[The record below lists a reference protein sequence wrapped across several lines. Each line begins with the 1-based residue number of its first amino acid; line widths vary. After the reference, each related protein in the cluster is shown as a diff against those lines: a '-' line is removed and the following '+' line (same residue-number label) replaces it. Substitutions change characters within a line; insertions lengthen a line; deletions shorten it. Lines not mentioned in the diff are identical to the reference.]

1 MSKGNSFR
9 GVSDYNIGLD
19 IGTNSVGWAVVDP
32 IGNFFKFKG
41 RTMGGVVLI
50 HQKGE
55 PAASRR
61 SFRSSRRR
69 LQRKKNRIRL
79 VQELMG
85 EMVLKDDPNFFLR
98 MKYSYVSKED
108 NEIGIDYSTLFD
120 NNYYSFKELYEKYPT
135 IFHLRKELATADHKM
150 DIRFIYLAI
159 HHIVK
164 YRGNFLYDGDISI
177 NNLNLKDSIVEM
189 LEEMIPE
196 SEESFILQLA
206 DRVNAI
212 LSDSSTVNSKKK
224 ELLVSEFNNIE
235 IIDKEKRKK
244 WAKALALAITG
255 STFDLANL
263 FEISKSTQI
272 SLSEEIDEEKLSE
285 LSDEDYI
292 KLELLKKVC
301 SGYTLFRILSIDVKN
316 EQDFTISDAYI
327 SQYERHKY
335 ELQTLKGIYNSLRE
349 GKYFDNFC
357 SSKIDDYISEYKNL
371 SKDQVLELMK
381 DDFKRDYIEKYR
393 EKYKTFFSKTDGKYN
408 NYAQYIKSEI
418 PGKTGKTTNDLLIK
432 TIKNELDEIERDL
445 NALGVSD
452 PRVEECRNR
461 IENGCF
467 LLKPR
472 NSNNGA
478 IPNQFHVEE
487 LKKILDNQAKYYPEL
502 DAIKTKLIQIAS
514 FRIPYSVGPL
524 VKGPFAWMERKE
536 GMENKKIYPWNFEEV
551 VDVDKSSL
559 KFIKE
564 MTNHCTYLE
573 SETEVLPK
581 FSLLYSEYCIFNELA
596 NITVNGHSLEADCK
610 NAAFEELFKK
620 IKTVKKNTFIKWYCS
635 KYKVSKEDCIFK
647 GFSDDEQF
655 TSTYGSFIDLEKI
668 LGSIDSDEKR
678 ETAEDI
684 IEYVTVFNDKKVIER
699 MILKKHPDITIK
711 QMESIKK
718 LKYVGW
724 GRLSKKLLTG
734 IYVKDDLGMPHNIMD
749 YLKST
754 SGKNLVSI
762 IYSYKFIDVIN
773 DLNKDALD
781 EIRDNVKDYIHS
793 EPLPP
798 AVKKGVWVAYKVVNE
813 IEKVMGKPPL
823 NIYIETTRTEEKKK
837 EVSTQRYKN
846 LEKMYQ
852 DALKKG
858 DDSYKEVMDELQSYK
873 SSDKKKELS
882 KESLYLY
889 FLQNGRCLYSGKRL
903 DINSLPYYEVDHI
916 IPRCYMK
923 DDSLSNKAL
932 VIRAENQR
940 KLDKMLIDPD
950 TISKWSGWWKQL
962 LDAGMMSQT
971 KYDNLCRTEFTD
983 DDLKGFERR
992 QIVETSQIVK
1002 EVIKIF
1008 KAIKTETRTYGVSAR
1023 FTSNIKDHINL
1034 PKIRDLNDFHHVH
1047 DAYVAALAGDF
1058 LKKRLSNEIFMSVYR
1073 EIKSQPDF
1081 KEECK
1086 YGIFAELFYTDVY
1099 GFYSG
1104 THKKT
1109 QIMDCVYNTHDFF
1122 VNALVEEQTG
1132 LFYNQTILKKGCGA
1146 IPQKENMSIS
1156 LYGGKGGES
1165 DAYFSIVKYTKKK
1178 KEQRSLVGIPIRIV
1192 ALSKT
1197 RPTAIEDYIKEHLGI
1212 DAFEYVTRR
1221 ILKYQFMK
1229 VQNNGKTECYYLVGE
1244 DERINAKQLWL
1255 SKTSYQVL
1263 DALFDDSVSQDEF
1276 YKRFNQEKQEKM
1288 FDELCSKVASEYP
1301 YYEKFIKEFY
1311 SHRDIYFSLKNTV
1324 ASPKQ
1329 AQAAYMKQL
1338 LKATKADS
1346 QRVDKIEIVDISIP
1360 KKTRMNG
1367 KTVKLDDTKF
1377 YSFSITGMFSK
1388 EI

>member
-1 MSKGNSFR
+1 
-9 GVSDYNIGLD
+9 
-19 IGTNSVGWAVVDP
+19 
-32 IGNFFKFKG
+32 
-41 RTMGGVVLI
+41 
-50 HQKGE
+50 
-55 PAASRR
+55 
-61 SFRSSRRR
+61 
-69 LQRKKNRIRL
+69 
-79 VQELMG
+79 
-85 EMVLKDDPNFFLR
+85 
-98 MKYSYVSKED
+98 
-108 NEIGIDYSTLFD
+108 
-120 NNYYSFKELYEKYPT
+120 
-135 IFHLRKELATADHKM
+135 
-150 DIRFIYLAI
+150 
-159 HHIVK
+159 
-164 YRGNFLYDGDISI
+164 
-177 NNLNLKDSIVEM
+177 
-189 LEEMIPE
+189 
-196 SEESFILQLA
+196 
-206 DRVNAI
+206 
-212 LSDSSTVNSKKK
+212 
-224 ELLVSEFNNIE
+224 
-235 IIDKEKRKK
+235 
-244 WAKALALAITG
+244 
-255 STFDLANL
+255 
-263 FEISKSTQI
+263 
-272 SLSEEIDEEKLSE
+272 
-285 LSDEDYI
+285 
-292 KLELLKKVC
+292 
-301 SGYTLFRILSIDVKN
+301 
-316 EQDFTISDAYI
+316 
-327 SQYERHKY
+327 
-335 ELQTLKGIYNSLRE
+335 
-349 GKYFDNFC
+349 
-357 SSKIDDYISEYKNL
+357 
-371 SKDQVLELMK
+371 
-381 DDFKRDYIEKYR
+381 
-393 EKYKTFFSKTDGKYN
+393 
-408 NYAQYIKSEI
+408 
-418 PGKTGKTTNDLLIK
+418 
-432 TIKNELDEIERDL
+432 
-445 NALGVSD
+445 
-452 PRVEECRNR
+452 
-461 IENGCF
+461 
-467 LLKPR
+467 
-472 NSNNGA
+472 
-478 IPNQFHVEE
+478 
-487 LKKILDNQAKYYPEL
+487 
-502 DAIKTKLIQIAS
+502 
-514 FRIPYSVGPL
+514 
-524 VKGPFAWMERKE
+524 
-536 GMENKKIYPWNFEEV
+536 
-551 VDVDKSSL
+551 
-559 KFIKE
+559 
-564 MTNHCTYLE
+564 
-573 SETEVLPK
+573 
-581 FSLLYSEYCIFNELA
+581 
-596 NITVNGHSLEADCK
+596 
-610 NAAFEELFKK
+610 
-620 IKTVKKNTFIKWYCS
+620 
-635 KYKVSKEDCIFK
+635 
-647 GFSDDEQF
+647 
-655 TSTYGSFIDLEKI
+655 
-668 LGSIDSDEKR
+668 
-678 ETAEDI
+678 
-684 IEYVTVFNDKKVIER
+684 

-734 IYVKDDLGMPHNIMD
+734 IYVKDDLGMPYNIMD

-1034 PKIRDLNDFHHVH
+1034 PKIKDLNDFHHVH

-1132 LFYNQTILKKGCGA
+1132 LFYNQTILKKGCGT

-1212 DAFEYVTRR
+1212 DVFEYVTRR

-1276 YKRFNQEKQEKM
+1276 YKRFNQEKQEKL

-1346 QRVDKIEIVDISIP
+1346 QRVDKIEIGDISIS
-1360 KKTRMNG
+1360 KTTRMNK

>member
-1 MSKGNSFR
+1 M
-9 GVSDYNIGLD
+9 
-19 IGTNSVGWAVVDP
+19 
-32 IGNFFKFKG
+32 
-41 RTMGGVVLI
+41 
-50 HQKGE
+50 
-55 PAASRR
+55 
-61 SFRSSRRR
+61 
-69 LQRKKNRIRL
+69 
-79 VQELMG
+79 
-85 EMVLKDDPNFFLR
+85 
-98 MKYSYVSKED
+98 
-108 NEIGIDYSTLFD
+108 
-120 NNYYSFKELYEKYPT
+120 
-135 IFHLRKELATADHKM
+135 
-150 DIRFIYLAI
+150 
-159 HHIVK
+159 
-164 YRGNFLYDGDISI
+164 
-177 NNLNLKDSIVEM
+177 
-189 LEEMIPE
+189 
-196 SEESFILQLA
+196 
-206 DRVNAI
+206 
-212 LSDSSTVNSKKK
+212 
-224 ELLVSEFNNIE
+224 
-235 IIDKEKRKK
+235 
-244 WAKALALAITG
+244 
-255 STFDLANL
+255 
-263 FEISKSTQI
+263 
-272 SLSEEIDEEKLSE
+272 
-285 LSDEDYI
+285 
-292 KLELLKKVC
+292 
-301 SGYTLFRILSIDVKN
+301 
-316 EQDFTISDAYI
+316 
-327 SQYERHKY
+327 
-335 ELQTLKGIYNSLRE
+335 
-349 GKYFDNFC
+349 
-357 SSKIDDYISEYKNL
+357 
-371 SKDQVLELMK
+371 
-381 DDFKRDYIEKYR
+381 
-393 EKYKTFFSKTDGKYN
+393 
-408 NYAQYIKSEI
+408 
-418 PGKTGKTTNDLLIK
+418 
-432 TIKNELDEIERDL
+432 
-445 NALGVSD
+445 
-452 PRVEECRNR
+452 
-461 IENGCF
+461 
-467 LLKPR
+467 
-472 NSNNGA
+472 
-478 IPNQFHVEE
+478 
-487 LKKILDNQAKYYPEL
+487 
-502 DAIKTKLIQIAS
+502 
-514 FRIPYSVGPL
+514 
-524 VKGPFAWMERKE
+524 
-536 GMENKKIYPWNFEEV
+536 
-551 VDVDKSSL
+551 
-559 KFIKE
+559 
-564 MTNHCTYLE
+564 
-573 SETEVLPK
+573 
-581 FSLLYSEYCIFNELA
+581 
-596 NITVNGHSLEADCK
+596 EADCK

-620 IKTVKKNTFIKWYCS
+620 IKNVKKNTFIKWYCS

-684 IEYVTVFNDKKVIER
+684 IEYVTVFNDKQVIER

-781 EIRDNVKDYIHS
+781 KVRDNVKDYIHS

-1008 KAIKTETRTYGVSAR
+1008 KSIKTETRMYGVSAR

-1132 LFYNQTILKKGCGA
+1132 LFYNQTILKKGCGT

-1156 LYGGKGGES
+1156 LYGGNEGEK
-1165 DAYFSIVKYTKKK
+1165 DAYFSIVKYTEKK

-1197 RPTAIEDYIKEHLGI
+1197 RPTAIEDYIKECLEI
-1212 DAFEYVTRR
+1212 QAFEYVTRR

-1244 DERINAKQLWL
+1244 EERINAKQLWL

-1263 DALFDDSVSQDEF
+1263 DALLDDSVSQDDFE
-1276 YKRFNQEKQEKM
+1276 KRFNQEKQEKM
-1288 FDELCSKVASEYP
+1288 FDELCSKVALEYP
-1301 YYEKFIKEFY
+1301 YYEKFIKEFS
-1311 SHRDIYFSLKNTV
+1311 SHRDVYFGLKNTV

-1329 AQAAYMKQL
+1329 VQAAYIKQL

>member
-1 MSKGNSFR
+1 M
-9 GVSDYNIGLD
+9 
-19 IGTNSVGWAVVDP
+19 
-32 IGNFFKFKG
+32 
-41 RTMGGVVLI
+41 
-50 HQKGE
+50 
-55 PAASRR
+55 
-61 SFRSSRRR
+61 
-69 LQRKKNRIRL
+69 
-79 VQELMG
+79 
-85 EMVLKDDPNFFLR
+85 
-98 MKYSYVSKED
+98 
-108 NEIGIDYSTLFD
+108 
-120 NNYYSFKELYEKYPT
+120 
-135 IFHLRKELATADHKM
+135 HLL
-150 DIRFIYLAI
+150 
-159 HHIVK
+159 
-164 YRGNFLYDGDISI
+164 
-177 NNLNLKDSIVEM
+177 
-189 LEEMIPE
+189 
-196 SEESFILQLA
+196 
-206 DRVNAI
+206 
-212 LSDSSTVNSKKK
+212 
-224 ELLVSEFNNIE
+224 
-235 IIDKEKRKK
+235 
-244 WAKALALAITG
+244 
-255 STFDLANL
+255 
-263 FEISKSTQI
+263 
-272 SLSEEIDEEKLSE
+272 
-285 LSDEDYI
+285 
-292 KLELLKKVC
+292 C
-301 SGYTLFRILSIDVKN
+301 
-316 EQDFTISDAYI
+316 
-327 SQYERHKY
+327 
-335 ELQTLKGIYNSLRE
+335 
-349 GKYFDNFC
+349 
-357 SSKIDDYISEYKNL
+357 
-371 SKDQVLELMK
+371 
-381 DDFKRDYIEKYR
+381 
-393 EKYKTFFSKTDGKYN
+393 
-408 NYAQYIKSEI
+408 
-418 PGKTGKTTNDLLIK
+418 
-432 TIKNELDEIERDL
+432 
-445 NALGVSD
+445 
-452 PRVEECRNR
+452 
-461 IENGCF
+461 
-467 LLKPR
+467 
-472 NSNNGA
+472 
-478 IPNQFHVEE
+478 
-487 LKKILDNQAKYYPEL
+487 
-502 DAIKTKLIQIAS
+502 
-514 FRIPYSVGPL
+514 
-524 VKGPFAWMERKE
+524 
-536 GMENKKIYPWNFEEV
+536 
-551 VDVDKSSL
+551 
-559 KFIKE
+559 
-564 MTNHCTYLE
+564 
-573 SETEVLPK
+573 
-581 FSLLYSEYCIFNELA
+581 
-596 NITVNGHSLEADCK
+596 
-610 NAAFEELFKK
+610 
-620 IKTVKKNTFIKWYCS
+620 
-635 KYKVSKEDCIFK
+635 
-647 GFSDDEQF
+647 
-655 TSTYGSFIDLEKI
+655 
-668 LGSIDSDEKR
+668 
-678 ETAEDI
+678 
-684 IEYVTVFNDKKVIER
+684 
-699 MILKKHPDITIK
+699 
-711 QMESIKK
+711 
-718 LKYVGW
+718 
-724 GRLSKKLLTG
+724 
-734 IYVKDDLGMPHNIMD
+734 
-749 YLKST
+749 
-754 SGKNLVSI
+754 
-762 IYSYKFIDVIN
+762 
-773 DLNKDALD
+773 
-781 EIRDNVKDYIHS
+781 YIHS

-1132 LFYNQTILKKGCGA
+1132 LFYNQTILKKGCGT

-1156 LYGGKGGES
+1156 LYGGNEGEK

-1197 RPTAIEDYIKEHLGI
+1197 RPTAIEDYIKECLEI
-1212 DAFEYVTRR
+1212 QAFEYVTRR

-1263 DALFDDSVSQDEF
+1263 DALLDDSVSQDDFE
-1276 YKRFNQEKQEKM
+1276 KRFNQEKQEKM
-1288 FDELCSKVASEYP
+1288 FDELCSKVALEYP
-1301 YYEKFIKEFY
+1301 YYEKFIKEFS
-1311 SHRDIYFSLKNTV
+1311 SHRDVYFGLKNTV

-1329 AQAAYMKQL
+1329 VQAAYMKQL

>member
-1 MSKGNSFR
+1 M
-9 GVSDYNIGLD
+9 
-19 IGTNSVGWAVVDP
+19 
-32 IGNFFKFKG
+32 
-41 RTMGGVVLI
+41 
-50 HQKGE
+50 
-55 PAASRR
+55 
-61 SFRSSRRR
+61 
-69 LQRKKNRIRL
+69 
-79 VQELMG
+79 
-85 EMVLKDDPNFFLR
+85 
-98 MKYSYVSKED
+98 
-108 NEIGIDYSTLFD
+108 
-120 NNYYSFKELYEKYPT
+120 
-135 IFHLRKELATADHKM
+135 
-150 DIRFIYLAI
+150 
-159 HHIVK
+159 
-164 YRGNFLYDGDISI
+164 
-177 NNLNLKDSIVEM
+177 
-189 LEEMIPE
+189 
-196 SEESFILQLA
+196 
-206 DRVNAI
+206 
-212 LSDSSTVNSKKK
+212 
-224 ELLVSEFNNIE
+224 
-235 IIDKEKRKK
+235 
-244 WAKALALAITG
+244 
-255 STFDLANL
+255 
-263 FEISKSTQI
+263 
-272 SLSEEIDEEKLSE
+272 
-285 LSDEDYI
+285 
-292 KLELLKKVC
+292 
-301 SGYTLFRILSIDVKN
+301 
-316 EQDFTISDAYI
+316 
-327 SQYERHKY
+327 
-335 ELQTLKGIYNSLRE
+335 
-349 GKYFDNFC
+349 
-357 SSKIDDYISEYKNL
+357 
-371 SKDQVLELMK
+371 
-381 DDFKRDYIEKYR
+381 
-393 EKYKTFFSKTDGKYN
+393 
-408 NYAQYIKSEI
+408 
-418 PGKTGKTTNDLLIK
+418 
-432 TIKNELDEIERDL
+432 
-445 NALGVSD
+445 
-452 PRVEECRNR
+452 
-461 IENGCF
+461 
-467 LLKPR
+467 
-472 NSNNGA
+472 
-478 IPNQFHVEE
+478 
-487 LKKILDNQAKYYPEL
+487 
-502 DAIKTKLIQIAS
+502 
-514 FRIPYSVGPL
+514 
-524 VKGPFAWMERKE
+524 
-536 GMENKKIYPWNFEEV
+536 
-551 VDVDKSSL
+551 
-559 KFIKE
+559 
-564 MTNHCTYLE
+564 
-573 SETEVLPK
+573 
-581 FSLLYSEYCIFNELA
+581 
-596 NITVNGHSLEADCK
+596 
-610 NAAFEELFKK
+610 AAFEELFKK

-635 KYKVSKEDCIFK
+635 KYKVSKENCFFK

-668 LGSIDSDEKR
+668 LGPIDSNEKR

-684 IEYVTVFNDKKVIER
+684 IEYVTVFNDKQVIER

-858 DDSYKEVMDELQSYK
+858 DDSYKEVMDELQAYK

-916 IPRCYMK
+916 VPRCYMK

-1104 THKKT
+1104 SHKKT
-1109 QIMDCVYNTHDFF
+1109 QIMDCVYDTHDFF
-1122 VNALVEEQTG
+1122 VNALVEEQSG
-1132 LFYNQTILKKGCGA
+1132 LFYNQTIEKKGCGT
-1146 IPQKENMSIS
+1146 IPQKENMNIS
-1156 LYGGKGGES
+1156 LYGGKDGEK

-1197 RPTAIEDYIKEHLGI
+1197 RPTAIEDYIKDHLKI

-1229 VQNNGKTECYYLVGE
+1229 VQNNGKTECYYLVAE
-1244 DERINAKQLWL
+1244 KERINAKQLWL

-1263 DALFDDSVSQDEF
+1263 DALLDDSVSQDEF
-1276 YKRFNQEKQEKM
+1276 YKRFNQEKQEEM

-1301 YYEKFIKEFY
+1301 YYENFIKEFY
-1311 SHRDIYFSLKNTV
+1311 SHRDIYFSLKNTAV
-1324 ASPKQ
+1324 SPKQ
-1329 AQAAYMKQL
+1329 AQAAYIKQL

-1360 KKTRMNG
+1360 KTTRMNG
-1367 KTVKLDDTKF
+1367 KPVKLDDTKF